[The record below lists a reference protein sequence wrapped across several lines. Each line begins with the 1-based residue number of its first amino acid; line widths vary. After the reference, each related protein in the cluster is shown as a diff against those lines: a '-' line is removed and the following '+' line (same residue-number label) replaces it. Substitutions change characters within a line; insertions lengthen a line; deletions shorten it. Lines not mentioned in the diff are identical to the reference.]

1 MVEKIGHGRYGE
13 VWLATWRGE
22 RVAVKVKK
30 CSKKFK
36 NERFLEI
43 FKNILLKL
51 YDFFL
56 ISNFWFV
63 KSCCN
68 WK

>member
-30 CSKKFK
+30 IPEKLRKKMRYFY
-36 NERFLEI
+36 
-43 FKNILLKL
+43 NILLM
-51 YDFFL
+51 
-56 ISNFWFV
+56 
-63 KSCCN
+63 
-68 WK
+68 

>member
-30 CSKKFK
+30 CQKKL
-36 NERFLEI
+36 N
-43 FKNILLKL
+43 
-51 YDFFL
+51 FF
-56 ISNFWFV
+56 
-63 KSCCN
+63 
-68 WK
+68 